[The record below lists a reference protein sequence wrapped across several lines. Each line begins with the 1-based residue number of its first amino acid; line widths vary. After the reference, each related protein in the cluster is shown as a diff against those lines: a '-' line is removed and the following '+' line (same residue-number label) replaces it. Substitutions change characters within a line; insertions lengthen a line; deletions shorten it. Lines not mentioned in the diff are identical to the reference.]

1 VAASAAALV
10 NIALSKVAPPHV
22 RTEAF
27 KISAQGRITTMA
39 RAGASAAMLL
49 HFKKEIIEAA
59 RQADK
64 AIINVVANETWAE
77 LKILVP
83 YAQYWQ
89 DNGLAALRERIEVE
103 NEGVVIPPFS
113 MRWMRSKRIIEQHY
127 QAGRLPQNAASVVFK
142 VCSKAVGKK
151 LLTEM
156 WVAGIKF
163 WALPFIADRADVL
176 CGRCSR
182 WGHSEF
188 RCHQDGAPT
197 CSICS
202 GQHRTEGHRCE
213 VTTCGATG
221 KACSHTALKC
231 PNCRGR
237 HPAQDARCKEKTAAI
252 AIARDGRMLK
262 EGKQQPQMT
271 HQAPSEQAP
280 RDRSPGPSIECARVL
295 GRPGPLSW
303 VPVATATL
311 PPVILTLDEESN
323 PAIPAWTKDTME
335 ITEEEPSGTAPPV
348 AV

>member
-1 VAASAAALV
+1 
-10 NIALSKVAPPHV
+10 
-22 RTEAF
+22 
-27 KISAQGRITTMA
+27 
-39 RAGASAAMLL
+39 
-49 HFKKEIIEAA
+49 
-59 RQADK
+59 
-64 AIINVVANETWAE
+64 
-77 LKILVP
+77 
-83 YAQYWQ
+83 
-89 DNGLAALRERIEVE
+89 
-103 NEGVVIPPFS
+103 VVIPPFS

-127 QAGRLPQNAASVVFK
+127 QAGRLPQNTASVVFK

-156 WVAGIKF
+156 WVAGVKF
-163 WALPFIADRADVL
+163 RALPFIADRADVL
-176 CGRCSR
+176 CGRCTR

-231 PNCRGR
+231 PNCGGR

-271 HQAPSEQAP
+271 HQAPSEQTP

-323 PAIPAWTKDTME
+323 PAIPAWTKDAME
-335 ITEEEPSGTAPPV
+335 IAEEEPSGTAPPV